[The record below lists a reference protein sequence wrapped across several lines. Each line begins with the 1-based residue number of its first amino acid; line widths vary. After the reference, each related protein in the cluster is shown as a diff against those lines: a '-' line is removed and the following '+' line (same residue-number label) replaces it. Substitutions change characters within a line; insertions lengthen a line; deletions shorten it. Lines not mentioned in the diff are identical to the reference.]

1 MPLRFGASAE
11 ALVAIDDQGSIV
23 FWNDAATRLLGRDA
37 AQALGRPCH
46 EVLQGI
52 TPAGGHLCGPNCPVR
67 ASCRELRAPRR
78 FEMVVR
84 HTDGA
89 ELWLEATTCIVLDEE
104 DRPIAIHLLSE
115 AVSARHLVDLAETV
129 IRKVSKP
136 DASAPTTSSDQM
148 PTRRELDVLSCLA
161 EGLGTALI
169 AARLGL
175 STATVRNHIQNLMF
189 KLGAHSRAE
198 VVVIAIKTGLVQ
210 LH

>member
-1 MPLRFGASAE
+1 
-11 ALVAIDDQGSIV
+11 
-23 FWNDAATRLLGRDA
+23 
-37 AQALGRPCH
+37 
-46 EVLQGI
+46 
-52 TPAGGHLCGPNCPVR
+52 
-67 ASCRELRAPRR
+67 
-78 FEMVVR
+78 MVVR